1 MTLATGTAPHWRT
14 RETVGS
20 MMRQVVYA
28 LVPAIAA
35 YTWFFG
41 IGILVNCAIACSVAV
56 LTEAVALFLRRR
68 PIEPFIND
76 FSAVVTG
83 VLLALCLPPLTPWWV
98 TATGSFFAI
107 GLAKHLYGGLGF
119 NVFKPAMAGYVAL
132 LVSFPEDMSYWTA
145 PSIGNLDYSAPTAWM
160 TLQYALTGGLP
171 DGLTL
176 DAISRATPLDTVKT
190 ELGMMRTI
198 GEIQTNPLFGDFG
211 GRGWEWINN
220 FIALGGFWLI
230 FRGIIR
236 WHIPVAMLGALLAMA
251 SLFYIL
257 DDSIHA
263 GPGFHL
269 FSGGAMLCAFFIATD
284 PVSGTTT
291 NLGKIIYGAG
301 IGVLTYIIR
310 TWGIYP
316 DGIAFSILLMNMAA
330 PLIDRYTRPKVY
342 GRTPPPAP

>member
-1 MTLATGTAPHWRT
+1 
-14 RETVGS
+14 
-20 MMRQVVYA
+20 MRQVVYA

-41 IGILVNCAIACSVAV
+41 IGILVNCAIACAVAV
-56 LTEAVALFLRRR
+56 LTEVVALILRRR
-68 PIEPFIND
+68 PIEPFVND
-76 FSAVVTG
+76 FSAIVTG
-83 VLLALCLPPLTPWWV
+83 VLLAFCLPPLTPWWV

-107 GLAKHLYGGLGF
+107 ALAKQLYGGLGF
-119 NVFKPAMAGYVAL
+119 NVFNPAMAGYVAL

-145 PSIGNLDYSAPTAWM
+145 PSIGNLDYEAPTALM

-171 DGLTL
+171 DGVTL

-198 GEIQTNPLFGDFG
+198 GEIRTNPLFGDFG

-236 WHIPVAMLGALLAMA
+236 WHIPVAMLGGLLAMA

-257 DDSIHA
+257 DSSIYA

-284 PVSGTTT
+284 PVSGATT
-291 NLGKIIYGAG
+291 NLGKIIYGTG
-301 IGVLTYIIR
+301 IGVLTYVIR
-310 TWGIYP
+310 TWGVYP

-330 PLIDRYTRPKVY
+330 PLIDRYTRPRVY
-342 GRTPPPAP
+342 GRTPPSAP